1 MALDRQRLA
10 RWVVGSE
17 IPEGPWT
24 NDNQIDAMLALA
36 RAEGVTCL
44 LERSQRERFE
54 AASASDSQQGARWH
68 SALRDAAR
76 REALSS
82 MMLEAETRRVLGVLD
97 ALGIEGLLLKGSAL
111 AYWAYPEP
119 HLRACGDIDVLL
131 STRAD
136 AERLADALVAQGY
149 NRAATSG
156 NLVAHEL
163 MCTRRMTSEW
173 MLEVDVHWR
182 LNNTTLFAH
191 RFEFDELMATSIAL
205 PRLAPNAR
213 GLGPVDALIHAAVH
227 RARNLANGTGDGL
240 KWLYDLVPLT
250 TVFSAGDWTEAVEIA
265 RQKQL
270 AGVTLSA
277 LEAAEKMFACPVPGA
292 VKQPLQDAAA
302 VEPLDVG
309 RLGDWRYM
317 QVQNFRSVS
326 GFGPRLRWLWQ
337 RLFPSGDDMR
347 HMYGMDSTYVAL
359 LWERGQRFWKKW
371 RQR

>member
-10 RWVVGSE
+10 RWIVGSE
-17 IPEGPWT
+17 VPDGHWAG
-24 NDNQIDAMLALA
+24 DDQIGVMLDLA

-44 LERSQRERFE
+44 LEHSQRERFE
-54 AASASDSQQGARWH
+54 AASDSQQGARWH

-82 MMLEAETRRVLGVLD
+82 MVLEGETRRVLGALS

-111 AYWAYPEP
+111 AHWAYPEP
-119 HLRACGDIDVLL
+119 HLRACGDVDVLVP
-131 STRAD
+131 SRAD

-149 NRAATSG
+149 DRATTSG

-163 MCTRRMTSEW
+163 MCTRRMTPDW
-173 MLEVDVHWR
+173 ALEVDVHWR

-191 RFEFDELMATSIAL
+191 LFEFDELMAASIAL

-227 RARNLANGTGDGL
+227 RARNLANGTGDAL

-250 TVFSAGDWTEAVEIA
+250 AAFSDGDWAKAVQIA

-277 LEAAEKMFACPVPGA
+277 LEAAEAVFACAVPGA
-292 VKQPLQDAAA
+292 VKHELQAAA
-302 VEPLDVG
+302 AGEPLDVA

-317 QVQNFRSVS
+317 QAQNFRSVP
-326 GFGPRLRWLWQ
+326 GAAARLRWLWQ

-347 HMYGMDSTYVAL
+347 QMYGVDGPYAR
-359 LWERGQRFWKKW
+359 LWLERGRRFWTKW
-371 RQR
+371 HQH

>member
-10 RWVVGSE
+10 LWIVGAE
-17 IPEGPWT
+17 VPEAHWT
-24 NDNQIDAMLALA
+24 SDEQIEAMLAFA
-36 RAEGVTCL
+36 KAEGVTCL
-44 LERSQRERFE
+44 LERSQRERCE
-54 AASASDSQQGARWH
+54 AASSSQQGARWH

-82 MMLEAETRRVLGVLD
+82 MVLESETRRALGALS

-111 AYWAYPEP
+111 AHWAYPEP
-119 HLRACGDIDVLL
+119 HLRACGDIDILVP
-131 STRAD
+131 SRAD
-136 AERLADALVAQGY
+136 AERLADALVVQGY
-149 NRAATSG
+149 DRAATSG
-156 NLVAHEL
+156 SLVAHEL
-163 MCTRRMTSEW
+163 MCTRRISPEW
-173 MLEVDVHWR
+173 ALEVDVHWR

-191 RFEFDELMATSIAL
+191 LFEFDELMATSIAL

-240 KWLYDLVPLT
+240 KWLYDLVPLAAA
-250 TVFSAGDWTEAVEIA
+250 FGDGDWARAVRIA
-265 RQKQL
+265 QQKQL

-277 LEAAEKMFACPVPGA
+277 LEAAEAVFACGIPGS
-292 VKQPLQDAAA
+292 VKRDLRAAA
-302 VEPLDVG
+302 AGEPLDVS

-317 QVQNFRSVS
+317 QAQNFRSVP
-326 GFGPRLRWLWQ
+326 GAVPRLRWLWQ

-347 HMYGMDSTYVAL
+347 NMYGMDGPYAR
-359 LWERGQRFWKKW
+359 LWLERCRRFWTKW